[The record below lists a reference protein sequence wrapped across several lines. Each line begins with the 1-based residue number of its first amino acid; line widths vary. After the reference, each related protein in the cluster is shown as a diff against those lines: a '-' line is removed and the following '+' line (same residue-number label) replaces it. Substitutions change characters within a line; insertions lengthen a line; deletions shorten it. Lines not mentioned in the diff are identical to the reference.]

1 MSSGLEFPVAA
12 VVFCFPGVVFSIC
25 RHRAFVKNYSWS
37 KKEKRTFLSRILNSS
52 FVIELY

>member
-37 KKEKRTFLSRILNSS
+37 KKEKRTFLRSEERR
-52 FVIELY
+52 VGKEC